1 MLDRVSVHFATRES
15 AAKLRAEGAV
25 ETRGSIASAE
35 ALFSRL
41 AQALEFPDY
50 FGHNWDALNDC
61 LADVP
66 GDVVLLL
73 HDAGTLWREAPD
85 VATAL
90 VEIWLSAAEEHE
102 GKLHLVFVWS

>member
-1 MLDRVSVHFATRES
+1 MLDRVSVHFATPAS
-15 AAKLRAEGAV
+15 AAKLRAEGAA
-25 ETRGSIASAE
+25 ETRGTIASAD

-61 LADVP
+61 LRDVP

-85 VATAL
+85 VATEL
-90 VEIWLSAAEEHE
+90 VDIWLAAAEEHE